1 MPLYE
6 YRCKSCG
13 NRFELMQ
20 KMEERGCGVCPGCGG
35 TELASLLSVFGVA
48 SGSSSSASGEA
59 ACGPES
65 CVCGRFGGETN

>member
-1 MPLYE
+1 
-6 YRCKSCG
+6 
-13 NRFELMQ
+13 MQ
-20 KMEERGCGVCPGCGG
+20 KMEERGRGSCPGCGG

-48 SGSSSSASGEA
+48 SGSSFSASGEA